1 MSSGTSPATTKK
13 LPNYVPP
20 SEKLLLDSTGMTE
33 LSDSYECRVAH
44 AESIKVVNN
53 RYSTPVTLNF
63 IAVTKERTVNI
74 AQKYNIIFT
83 AIKLRDPS
91 ATIKSLKGVVYIN
104 PKKTSLVAR
113 HIKILL
119 T

>member
-13 LPNYVPP
+13 LPNYAPP

-33 LSDSYECRVAH
+33 LSDSYERRVAH

-53 RYSTPVTLNF
+53 RYSTPVALKFT
-63 IAVTKERTVNI
+63 AVTTERTVNI
-74 AQKYNIIFT
+74 AQKHVIIFT

-91 ATIKSLKGVVYIN
+91 YTIKSLKGVVYIN

-113 HIKILL
+113 YIKMFL